1 MRMDLRKLNTLLF
14 YLDCLLGVI
23 GVLSLTTTFVLP
35 SLIVWFVVHISY
47 LITLNLF
54 KNKI

>member
-14 YLDCLLGVI
+14 YLDCLFGVI
-23 GVLSLTTTFVLP
+23 GVISLTTNFILP
-35 SLIVWFVVHISY
+35 SLIIWFIVHISY
-47 LITLNLF
+47 LITLHLY

>member
-14 YLDCLLGVI
+14 YLDCFFGVI
-23 GVLSLTTTFVLP
+23 GVLSLTTTFILP
-35 SLIVWFVVHISY
+35 SLIIWFVVHISY
-47 LITLNLF
+47 LITLNLY

>member
-14 YLDCLLGVI
+14 YLDCIFGVVGI
-23 GVLSLTTTFVLP
+23 LSITSKFVLP
-35 SLIVWFVVHISY
+35 SLIIWFISHISY
-47 LITLNLF
+47 LITLNLY

>member
-14 YLDCLLGVI
+14 YLDCLFGVI
-23 GVLSLTTTFVLP
+23 GVISLTTTFILP
-35 SLIVWFVVHISY
+35 SLIIWFIVHISY
-47 LITLNLF
+47 LITLNLY